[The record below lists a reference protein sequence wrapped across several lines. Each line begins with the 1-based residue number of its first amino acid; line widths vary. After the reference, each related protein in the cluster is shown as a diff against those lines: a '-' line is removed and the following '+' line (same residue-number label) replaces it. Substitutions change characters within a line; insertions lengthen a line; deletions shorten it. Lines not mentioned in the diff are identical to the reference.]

1 QGDFKTAE
9 ASYKEALTSSE
20 QSYGSS

>member
-1 QGDFKTAE
+1 SDFKTAE
-9 ASYKEALTSSE
+9 ASYKETLTCSE